1 MNKKEEYVK
10 LRGEII
16 TLEGRCDRYLEW
28 LNDNTS
34 SACFEEMSRHYND
47 ICFKLQ
53 TTRERLKSISSD
65 NNNIQKPWQKPFEH
79 KYIF

>member
-1 MNKKEEYVK
+1 MNKKEECEK

-16 TLEGRCDRYLEW
+16 RFKERCDQYLKW
-28 LNDNTS
+28 LNDNTD
-34 SACFEEMSRHYND
+34 SACFNEMSRHYND

-65 NNNIQKPWQKPFEH
+65 NNKYTAWQKPFEH